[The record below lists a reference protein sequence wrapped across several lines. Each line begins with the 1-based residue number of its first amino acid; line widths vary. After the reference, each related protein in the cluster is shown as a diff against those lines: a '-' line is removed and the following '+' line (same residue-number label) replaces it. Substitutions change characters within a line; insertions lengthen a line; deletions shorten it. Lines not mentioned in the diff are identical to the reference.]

1 MKQIAYLLTVLVLFS
16 FSAQSSA
23 DDKPIKHVEV
33 EDISVASE
41 AKNVFNETTLRLKS
55 MQSLNAQELHDIHM
69 ITYSLEKAVAYYV
82 INSNGERKTS
92 AEEIAEVVEKIHLA
106 SENGRSAQVR
116 AHLDVYFELADEFA
130 KEL

>member
-16 FSAQSSA
+16 FAAQSSA
-23 DDKPIKHVEV
+23 DDKPIKHIEV

-82 INSNGERKTS
+82 INSNGERKNS

-106 SENGRSAQVR
+106 SENDRSTQVR
-116 AHLDVYFELADEFA
+116 THLDEYFELADEFA